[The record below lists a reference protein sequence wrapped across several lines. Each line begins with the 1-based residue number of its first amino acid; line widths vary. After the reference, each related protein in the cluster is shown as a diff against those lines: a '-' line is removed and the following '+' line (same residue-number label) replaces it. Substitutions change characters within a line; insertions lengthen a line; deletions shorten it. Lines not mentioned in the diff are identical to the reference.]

1 VEPLLE
7 VIDHG
12 AIRELRLA
20 HPPVNALRPELLS
33 SLRESVEAAPGE
45 DIRALVISG
54 SPGVFSAG
62 LDVGYML
69 EGGETAA
76 LSVFQELRALMRAL
90 ATSTVPTVAAITGHS
105 PAGGAVMAIC
115 CDYRVMAEGKFKI
128 GLNEVQVGLSVPPI
142 IHGTLSR
149 LVGLRN
155 AERMVVSGALLS
167 PQEALDAGLVDRLVA
182 DPDQVVSS
190 ALEWC
195 EDLLARPSQ
204 AMLRTR
210 AVARA
215 DLVALYDSPE
225 RVFSDDFTAA
235 WSSEET
241 QATMRGLMARL
252 KEKG

>member
-1 VEPLLE
+1 MEPLLD

-45 DIRALVISG
+45 NIRALVISG
-54 SPGVFSAG
+54 SPGIFSAG
-62 LDVGYML
+62 LDVRYML

-90 ATSTVPTVAAITGHS
+90 ATSTVPTVAAVTGHS

-142 IHGTLSR
+142 IHGTLTR
-149 LVGLRN
+149 LVGPRN

-167 PQEALDAGLVDRLVA
+167 PQEALDVGLVDRLVA
-182 DPDQVVSS
+182 PDQVLPS

-195 EDLLARPSQ
+195 DDLLARPSQ

-235 WSSEET
+235 WSSDET
-241 QATMRGLMARL
+241 QATMRGLIARL
-252 KEKG
+252 TEKG

>member
-1 VEPLLE
+1 MEPLLD

-54 SPGVFSAG
+54 SPGIFSAG
-62 LDVGYML
+62 LDVRYML

-76 LSVFQELRALMRAL
+76 LSVFQELRALMRSL

-142 IHGTLSR
+142 IHGTLTR

-167 PQEALDAGLVDRLVA
+167 PQEALDVGLVDRLVA
-182 DPDQVVSS
+182 PDQVLPS

-235 WSSEET
+235 WSSDET

-252 KEKG
+252 MEKG

>member
-1 VEPLLE
+1 MEPLLD

-33 SLRESVEAAPGE
+33 SLRESVAAAPGE

-54 SPGVFSAG
+54 SPGIFSAG
-62 LDVGYML
+62 LDVRYML

-167 PQEALDAGLVDRLVA
+167 PQEALDVGLVDRLVA
-182 DPDQVVSS
+182 PDQVLPS
-190 ALEWC
+190 ALAWC